1 VLEDG
6 AWYTPLRRTASR
18 RYLDIELMLHD
29 YQIVKFLELFGTEA
43 WSILQP
49 ETNGRRVSKKERKK
63 RVASIAIK
71 ARKGRLAT
79 GKKSV
84 SKSIGV

>member
-1 VLEDG
+1 MALGTHLFEG
-6 AWYTPLRRTASR
+6 LHRGGTLN
-18 RYLDIELMLHD
+18 IELMLHD

-49 ETNGRRVSKKERKK
+49 ETNGRRVSKKG
-63 RVASIAIK
+63 VASIAIK

>member
-49 ETNGRRVSKKERKK
+49 ETNGRRVSKKERKSSFHRNK
-63 RVASIAIK
+63 GEERKISIRQEISEQK
-71 ARKGRLAT
+71 HRRLA
-79 GKKSV
+79 
-84 SKSIGV
+84 

>member
-1 VLEDG
+1 MALGTHLFEG
-6 AWYTPLRRTASR
+6 LHRGGTLN
-18 RYLDIELMLHD
+18 IELMLHD

-49 ETNGRRVSKKERKK
+49 ETNGRRVSKKKK

-71 ARKGRLAT
+71 AMKGRLAT
-79 GKKSV
+79 GKKS
-84 SKSIGV
+84 